1 MLYSMGE
8 KGLFIIGNGL
18 DLEAKLPSK
27 FIDFY
32 KYRCE
37 LMELGYDEVTYNLKE
52 EQKILITTKFYYGT
66 NQIDDFISIESLPN
80 TEKLNEHITFWD
92 FILLFSLKKSGDLR
106 WCSIES
112 QIEDVLESLSADL
125 HYTVV
130 KFFDVLRHGK
140 IGSRYTNPFTYSI
153 EDVSKEYEHGP
164 NAKRLTAGL
173 YLSYMIFLRKEEP
186 QYNNVSVGTFLMLEL
201 KRYEDDFKKYINS
214 NKTSDY
220 LNNRNEIIKAI
231 LNKSPN
237 IKKVNIMNFNFTK
250 NDFQDDINLKDKV
263 DKEVNIHGIS
273 EEDVIFGIDNEKIT
287 PDSEAY
293 DFTKTY
299 RKLISKGNS
308 KQGILSKD
316 ISEIIFFGHS
326 LSDADFSYFQSIFD
340 YLDIYSTDISLIFY
354 YVNYKNDAELVR
366 REETKAVRAL
376 ILKYGESMDNQ
387 KKGKNILHKLLL
399 EERISVLE
407 K

>member
-1 MLYSMGE
+1 MVE

-32 KYRCE
+32 KYRCD
-37 LMELGYDEVTYNLKE
+37 LMDLDYDEVTYNLKE
-52 EQKILITTKFYYGT
+52 EQKIYITMNRFFGSDK
-66 NQIDDFISIESLPN
+66 IDDFISVLGLPN
-80 TEKLNEHITFWD
+80 STKLNERITFWD
-92 FILLFSLKKSGDLR
+92 FILLFSLKKNGDLR

-130 KFFDVLRHGK
+130 EFFDILKHGK
-140 IGSRYTNPFTYSI
+140 INAASLLNHTYSI
-153 EDVSKEYEHGP
+153 EDVSKAYENEYDAE
-164 NAKRLTAGL
+164 RLQAAL
-173 YLSYMIFLRKEEP
+173 YLSYMIFLRREEP
-186 QYNNVSVGTFLMLEL
+186 QYNNVTVGTFLMLEL
-201 KRYEDDFKKYINS
+201 KRYEDDFKEYINS
-214 NKTSDY
+214 KKTLEY
-220 LNNRNEIIKAI
+220 LNKRNEIVEAI

-316 ISEIIFFGHS
+316 ISEIIFLGHS

-340 YLDIYSTDISLIFY
+340 YLDIYSADISLKFY

>member
-1 MLYSMGE
+1 MLYNMGE

-18 DLEAKLPSK
+18 DLDANLPSK

-32 KYRCE
+32 KHRCD
-37 LMELGYDEVTYNLKE
+37 LMELDYDDVTYNLKE
-52 EQKILITTKFYYGT
+52 EQKINITMNRYFGSDK
-66 NQIDDFISIESLPN
+66 IDDFISVLGLPN
-80 TEKLNEHITFWD
+80 STMLNKCITFWD
-92 FILLFSLKKSGDLR
+92 FILLFSLKKNGDLR

-112 QIEDVLESLSADL
+112 QIGDVLEALNDDL

-130 KFFDVLRHGK
+130 EFFDVLKHGK
-140 IGSRYTNPFTYSI
+140 INTPSPLGHTFSI
-153 EDVSKEYEHGP
+153 EDVSKAYEKDP
-164 NAKRLTAGL
+164 NAKRLQAAL

-186 QYNNVSVGTFLMLEL
+186 QYNNVTVGTFLMLEL
-201 KRYEDDFKKYINS
+201 KRYEDDFKEYINS
-214 NKTSDY
+214 KKTLEY
-220 LNNRNEIIKAI
+220 LNKRNEIVEAI
-231 LNKSPN
+231 LNKSLN
-237 IKKVNIMNFNFTK
+237 IEKVNIMNFNFTK

-340 YLDIYSTDISLIFY
+340 YLDIYSADVSLKFY

>member
-1 MLYSMGE
+1 MLYDLGE

-32 KYRCE
+32 KCRCD
-37 LMELGYDEVTYNLKE
+37 LMELDYDDVTYNLKE
-52 EQKILITTKFYYGT
+52 EQKIYITMNRYFGSEK
-66 NQIDDFISIESLPN
+66 IDDFISVQGLPN
-80 TEKLNEHITFWD
+80 STKLNERITFWD
-92 FILLFSLKKSGDLR
+92 FILLFSLKKDGDLR

-112 QIEDVLESLSADL
+112 QIGDVLESLNDDL

-130 KFFDVLRHGK
+130 EFFDILKHGK
-140 IGSRYTNPFTYSI
+140 INAASLHNHTFSI
-153 EDVSKEYEHGP
+153 EDVSKAYEKEYDAE
-164 NAKRLTAGL
+164 RLQAAL

-186 QYNNVSVGTFLMLEL
+186 HYNNVTVGTFLMLEL
-201 KRYEDDFKKYINS
+201 KRYEDDFKEYINS
-214 NKTSDY
+214 NKTLEY
-220 LNNRNEIIKAI
+220 LNKRSMIVEAI

-237 IKKVNIMNFNFTK
+237 IEKVNIMNFNFTK
-250 NDFQDDINLKDKV
+250 NMFHKDLSLKDKV

-273 EEDVIFGIDNEKIT
+273 EENVIFGIDNEKIT
-287 PDSEAY
+287 PASEAY

-340 YLDIYSTDISLIFY
+340 YLDIYSADISLKFY

-366 REETKAVRAL
+366 REETKAVRSL

-407 K
+407 I

>member
-32 KYRCE
+32 KYRCD
-37 LMELGYDEVTYNLKE
+37 LMELDYDDVTYNLKE
-52 EQKILITTKFYYGT
+52 EQKINITMNRYFGSDK
-66 NQIDDFISIESLPN
+66 IDDFISVQGLPN
-80 TEKLNEHITFWD
+80 STKLNERITFWD
-92 FILLFSLKKSGDLR
+92 FILLFSLKKNGDLR

-130 KFFDVLRHGK
+130 EFFDILKHGK
-140 IGSRYTNPFTYSI
+140 INAASLQNYTYSI
-153 EDVSKEYEHGP
+153 EDVSKAYEKEYDAE
-164 NAKRLTAGL
+164 RLQAAL

-186 QYNNVSVGTFLMLEL
+186 HYNNVTVGTFLMLEL
-201 KRYEDDFKKYINS
+201 KRYEDDFKEYINS
-214 NKTSDY
+214 NKTLEY
-220 LNNRNEIIKAI
+220 LNKRSEIVEAI

-237 IKKVNIMNFNFTK
+237 IEKVNIMNFNFTK
-250 NDFQDDINLKDKV
+250 NIFHKDLSLKDKV

-273 EEDVIFGIDNEKIT
+273 EENVIFGIDNEKIT
-287 PDSEAY
+287 PASEAY

-299 RKLISKGNS
+299 RKLISEGNS

-340 YLDIYSTDISLIFY
+340 YLDIYSADISLKFY

-366 REETKAVRAL
+366 REETKAVRSL

-399 EERISVLE
+399 EERISVL
-407 K
+407 KI